1 MLICSPV
8 GTCGKGLN
16 VDLVPL
22 SDWGLAII
30 LQRYTELKLKSQIP
44 TSDRADV
51 PRTASCQWA
60 PGWVSHSPI
69 TSSGL
74 TTWWQL
80 NSFITEASFRNS
92 ILSRMLAD
100 SLTVLMATLVS
111 GSSFT
116 TPLAIPSYTIPKEPC
131 PSSLHMVIFSRG
143 TSHSSGTYT
152 EERENRLWCSSA
164 AHAGITPC
172 STTATARAVPGF
184 KPHNEC
190 WDLAPCM
197 QTVQGLL
204 HTEAGEW
211 WHTNISE
218 KKVCVPG
225 LEAVWQYWH
234 IGIEIRN
241 LKAQN
246 QDGKKLKSML

>member
-1 MLICSPV
+1 MQP
-8 GTCGKGLN
+8 CGKGLN

-22 SDWGLAII
+22 SDWGFMII
-30 LQRYTELKLKSQIP
+30 LQSCAESKLKSQIP
-44 TSDRADV
+44 TSV
-51 PRTASCQWA
+51 PEQPRVNEHQ
-60 PGWVSHSPI
+60 GWMSHSLV

-131 PSSLHMVIFSRG
+131 PSSRHMVIFSRG

-152 EERENRLWCSSA
+152 EGRENRPWCSTA
-164 AHAGITPC
+164 ARAGTAPC
-172 STTATARAVPGF
+172 STPATALTALGF
-184 KPHNEC
+184 QLHTEC
-190 WDLAPCM
+190 WDPAPCV
-197 QTVQGLL
+197 QPGQGLS
-204 HTEAGEW
+204 HTEAGGW
-211 WHTNISE
+211 WHTNKSE
-218 KKVCVPG
+218 RKVD
-225 LEAVWQYWH
+225 
-234 IGIEIRN
+234 
-241 LKAQN
+241 LKRLHYGT
-246 QDGKKLKSML
+246 DI